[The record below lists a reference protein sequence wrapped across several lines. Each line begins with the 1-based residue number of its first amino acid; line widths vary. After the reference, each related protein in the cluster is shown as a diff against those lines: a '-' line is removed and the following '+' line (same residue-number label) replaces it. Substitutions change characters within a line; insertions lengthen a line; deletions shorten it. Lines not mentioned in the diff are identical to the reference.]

1 MSGLTLIT
9 APAGEPILIDEL
21 KDHLRI
27 SIDDD
32 DKDVER
38 IARVARRWCEKMQNR
53 AYMTQTWDLYY
64 DDFPATPF
72 ELPRPPLQSIEHI
85 KYFGTTDLETTVD
98 STTYRA
104 DIYSFKG
111 RVNLR
116 DGETWP
122 NPTLRTVNGVVV
134 RFIAGYGNRASVPEE
149 VTQAIKLMAG
159 HFYEHREETITER
172 FQIAHIPFGV
182 FDLLDIDRA
191 ITFP

>member
-9 APAGEPILIDEL
+9 APVGEPILIDEM

-38 IARVARRWCEKMQNR
+38 MIRVSRRWCEKMQNR
-53 AYMTQTWDLYY
+53 AYMTQTWDLYL
-64 DDFPATPF
+64 DAFPRVPY
-72 ELPRPPLQSIEHI
+72 ELSRPPLQSVTHI
-85 KYFGTTDLETTVD
+85 KWFDTDDTETTV
-98 STTYRA
+98 STDVYRT
-104 DIYSFKG
+104 DIYSFVG
-111 RVNLR
+111 RINLK
-116 DGETWP
+116 DGQTWDTSTKR
-122 NPTLRTVNGVVV
+122 TLNGVVI

-149 VTQAIKLMAG
+149 ITQAIKLMVG
-159 HFYEHREETITER
+159 HLWEHREETITER
-172 FQIAHIPFGV
+172 FQIVHIPFGV